1 MRAFSILALAVA
13 AGVLACHSGARAE
26 SATYNGTDGHVYVL
40 QTGILDDLRTWQDA
54 KSFCNGVQ
62 FNGKPSL
69 LCPYRNPA
77 LGDSEAAIRTLCGSR
92 HKTCWL
98 DGETKQGGPGEM
110 LCPLVTAF
118 DEVVYQG
125 CLQVVSFVCR
135 SADPVNKP
143 TAAPAPVPTSAPA
156 PVPVPEPVPGQ
167 QPVPAYGPGP
177 VPVPQ
182 PGLEG
187 PRAGDASSVPLGPYK
202 QKSFNG
208 IDGPTYTL
216 FFLGAVRTWAEAG
229 EYCNTI
235 GQELAPYKTDSLYA
249 GDSAFA
255 VNLLCA
261 RSTATTCWL
270 GERPVESA
278 TYNGTDGHVYVLQT
292 GILDDL
298 RTWQDAK
305 SFCNGVQFNG
315 KPSLLCPYRNPAL
328 GDSEAAIRT
337 LCGSRHKTCWLD
349 GETKQGGPGE
359 MLCPLVTAFDEVVY
373 QGCLQ
378 VVSFVCRSA
387 DPVNKPAAAP
397 APVPTSAPVPVPV
410 PEPVPG
416 QQPVP
421 AYGPGPVP
429 VPQPGLEGPR
439 AGDASSVPL
448 GPYKQKS
455 FNGIDGRSYTLFFLG
470 AVRTWAEAGEYCNTI
485 GQELAPYKTDS
496 LYAGDSAFAV
506 NLLCARSTATTCWL
520 GERPVGHE
528 GSGDMLCPMIDQ
540 AGTKHYQDCGQP
552 MAFVCR
558 TVQAESKPSNDT
570 SKDPTPWRLAPTP
583 VRTYAGAD
591 GRHYTLYSGPQRSRR
606 THRAALDY
614 CADMSQELAPYDPD
628 ASPSGPV
635 GDSVRAVHALCG
647 GNASL
652 TCWVLAK
659 SIDGLCPVYSGHDNK
674 VYWQGCIQLVSWV
687 CRTAQPIT
695 FPDLNGDKLEEE
707 GPIARLPDPAAEVA
721 YPNSDDGYK
730 YTLFRGDAPNR
741 RNYTDAVE
749 FCESLGGEL
758 SPFNRRA
765 PDGNS
770 VRAVRFLCGGAAT
783 TCWVRQ
789 RMVGSQY
796 CPLVSQEVVAQWQTC
811 DQKINFVCRVKM
823 GLEIGKRR

>member
-1 MRAFSILALAVA
+1 MRAFSLLALVA
-13 AGVLACHSGARAE
+13 AAAFLACPGGARAE

-202 QKSFNG
+202 QKSF
-208 IDGPTYTL
+208 
-216 FFLGAVRTWAEAG
+216 
-229 EYCNTI
+229 
-235 GQELAPYKTDSLYA
+235 K
-249 GDSAFA
+249 
-255 VNLLCA
+255 
-261 RSTATTCWL
+261 
-270 GERPVESA
+270 
-278 TYNGTDGHVYVLQT
+278 
-292 GILDDL
+292 
-298 RTWQDAK
+298 
-305 SFCNGVQFNG
+305 
-315 KPSLLCPYRNPAL
+315 
-328 GDSEAAIRT
+328 
-337 LCGSRHKTCWLD
+337 
-349 GETKQGGPGE
+349 
-359 MLCPLVTAFDEVVY
+359 
-373 QGCLQ
+373 
-378 VVSFVCRSA
+378 
-387 DPVNKPAAAP
+387 
-397 APVPTSAPVPVPV
+397 
-410 PEPVPG
+410 
-416 QQPVP
+416 
-421 AYGPGPVP
+421 
-429 VPQPGLEGPR
+429 
-439 AGDASSVPL
+439 
-448 GPYKQKS
+448 
-455 FNGIDGRSYTLFFLG
+455 GIDGRTYTLFFLG

-583 VRTYAGAD
+583 FLGAVRTWAEAGEYCNTIGQELAPYKTDSLYAGDSAFAVNLLCARSTATTCWLGERPVGHEGSGDMLCPMIDQAGTKHYQDCGQPMAFVCRTVQAESKPSNDTSKDPTPWRLAPTPVQTYAGAD
-591 GRHYTLYSGPQRSRR
+591 GRHYTLYSGAQRSRR

-695 FPDLNGDKLEEE
+695 FPDLNGDNLEEE

-811 DQKINFVCRVKM
+811 DQKINFVCRVKV
-823 GLEIGKRR
+823 GQEIGKRR